1 MAQLDIQEKRS
12 STTWAWVIGIIVI
25 ALIIW
30 GLWELFD
37 RDADEI
43 APATSMANPPVL
55 VASLPNSAPG
65 LTLAA

>member
-12 STTWAWVIGIIVI
+12 SNTWAWVIGIIVI

-37 RDADEI
+37 RDSNEV
-43 APATSMANPPVL
+43 APVTSMTNPPAL
-55 VASLPNSAPG
+55 VATPRSVATA
-65 LTLAA
+65 LTLRA